1 MRSIILVAL
10 MLALTAC
17 TLDLTVDKRVWIT
30 NDINTTNYVR
40 TTMGSPS
47 VPTTVS
53 APSTT
58 TNTSDTKTD
67 AQQAIEGALTIPMIP

>member
-1 MRSIILVAL
+1 MRSMLVIVLAF
-10 MLALTAC
+10 ALTAC

-30 NDINTTNYVR
+30 NHIDTTNDVR
-40 TTMGSPS
+40 TSMGSPS